1 MTKQNESETMTNRRQ
16 FLRGAGAMALGAG
29 LVSKAALAALPD
41 SPSSESAVMQPPEEP
56 TSGRWYNPVVTLN
69 SWSLPWRM
77 NNGWK
82 EFHLTAE
89 AVEREFAPGMVA
101 RLWGYNGQSP
111 GPTIECVEGDKVRI
125 FVTNRLPEHTTIH
138 WHGIFL
144 PAGMDGVGGLNQ
156 PQIPPGK
163 TYVYEFQ
170 LKQSGT
176 FMYHPH
182 ADEMVQMAMGMMG
195 SLVVHPKNPNEHNV
209 DRDFCFLMNAY
220 DIEPGTMTA
229 KINTMLDFNLWSW
242 NSRVFPGIDHLVC
255 REGDR
260 VRVRMG
266 NLTMTN
272 HPIHIHGLKF
282 EVACTDGGWV
292 RPEARWPEVT
302 ADVAIG
308 QMRAIE
314 FDADALGD
322 WAMHCHKSHHTMN
335 AMGHDVPNMIGV
347 DQRPVQK
354 SLSRLMP
361 GYMVMGERGMADMG
375 EMIMPLPSN
384 TLPMMTGEGQFGPIE
399 MGGMFTVLK
408 IRADQKP
415 GDYSDPG
422 WYQYPAGTVAYEA
435 EIS

>member
-1 MTKQNESETMTNRRQ
+1 MTNRRE
-16 FLRGAGAMALGAG
+16 FLKGAGAAALGAG
-29 LVSKAALAALPD
+29 LVSKAALAALPE
-41 SPSSESAVMQPPEEP
+41 SPTMTSASMQVPEEP
-56 TSGRWYNPVVTLN
+56 SSGRPYNPVVTLN
-69 SWSLPWRM
+69 GWSLPWRM
-77 NNGWK
+77 KNGWK

-89 AVEREFAPGMVA
+89 AVEREIAPGMTA

-163 TYVYEFQ
+163 TFAYEFE

-195 SLVVHPKNPNEHNV
+195 SFVIHPKDPELHKV
-209 DRDFCFLMNAY
+209 DRDYCFLMAAY

-229 KINTMLDFNLWSW
+229 KINEMLDFNIWTW

-255 REGDR
+255 GLNER

-282 EVACTDGGWV
+282 EVSCTDGGWV
-292 RPEARWPEVT
+292 PEGARWPEVT
-302 ADVAIG
+302 SDIAIG
-308 QMRAIE
+308 QMRAVE
-314 FDADALGD
+314 FIADAPGD

-335 AMGHDVPNMIGV
+335 PMGHDVPNMIGV
-347 DQRPVQK
+347 DQRRVQK
-354 SLSRLMP
+354 SLSRLLP
-361 GYMVMGERGMADMG
+361 GYMIMGERGMADMG
-375 EMIMPLPSN
+375 EMVMPLPGN

-408 IRADQKP
+408 VREDQKP
-415 GDYSDPG
+415 GDYTDPG
-422 WYQYPAGTVAYEA
+422 WYDYPEGTVAYEV
-435 EIS
+435 